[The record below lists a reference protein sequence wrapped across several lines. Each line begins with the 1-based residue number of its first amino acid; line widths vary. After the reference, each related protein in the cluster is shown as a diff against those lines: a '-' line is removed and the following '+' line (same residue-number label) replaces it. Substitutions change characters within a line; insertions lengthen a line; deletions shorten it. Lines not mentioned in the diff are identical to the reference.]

1 MYRYFETFGNIN
13 HISWRKSKGLSNEV
27 VKPPTTSDNCLA
39 PALSYVGNKTR
50 VKFDGSCLKQDNLHL
65 LMEKQ

>member
-1 MYRYFETFGNIN
+1 M
-13 HISWRKSKGLSNEV
+13 SNEV

-39 PALSYVGNKTR
+39 PALSCVGNKTR

>member
-1 MYRYFETFGNIN
+1 M
-13 HISWRKSKGLSNEV
+13 SNEV